1 MLSLWRKNFVAG
13 PLGFVSRTGT
23 GEPVV
28 DELLSISITS
38 DLGLDPTWRP
48 TASSD
53 RLQFTATGTYSVSGA
68 QDVTELATW
77 TSGTAGTATI
87 SDAGGTKGEAT
98 AVSANDG
105 TTGAATTTL
114 ITATLDGF
122 SDDTTLSVD
131 TARDA
136 TSGIR
141 CPSNAYQW
149 TTLLGYTPTS
159 LWLCQE
165 ASGNLTDT
173 IGAQT
178 LTAANTPLYQQAQ
191 AGWTRTALALANA
204 TGQRFAHATFANSA
218 TVSLFVLAYAGY
230 NSATVTAGN
239 HLLVYGGNNDCSV
252 TNGDTANETKVRYR
266 EGANIT
272 EGANTLTVGTVYPVG
287 LLRNITGTAVR
298 VYSDTEKLS
307 PTYDV
312 TAGTVLSL
320 GCAAGTTSAPMSYVY
335 VVAWSGATAEMS
347 DATIKAIY
355 TALGWA
361 PGWT

>member
-1 MLSLWRKNFVAG
+1 MHG
-13 PLGFVSRTGT
+13 PLHGPKHGVNNFGGGADTLVSIAVT
-23 GEPVV
+23 P
-28 DELLSISITS
+28 SN
-38 DLGLDPTWRP
+38 PTWRP

-53 RLQFTATGTYSVSGA
+53 RQQFTATGTYTLSGA
-68 QDVTELATW
+68 VDITALCTW
-77 TSGTAGTATI
+77 TSDTVGTATI
-87 SDAGGTKGEAT
+87 DSAGEAT
-98 AVSANDG
+98 AVSANNG
-105 TTGAATTTL
+105 VSGAAATTV
-114 ITATLDGF
+114 ITAELDGIEG
-122 SDDTTLSVD
+122 DTTLSVD
-131 TARDA
+131 TDRDA
-136 TSGIR
+136 ASGIR
-141 CPSNAYQW
+141 CPVNAYQW

-173 IGAQT
+173 LAGQT
-178 LTAANTPLYQQAQ
+178 LTAANTPLYNQAM
-191 AGWTRTALALANA
+191 AGWTRTALALANG

-218 TVSLFVLAYAGY
+218 TVSLFILAYAGY
-230 NSATVTAGN
+230 NAATITAGN
-239 HLLVYGGNNDCSV
+239 HLLVYGGNNDCSI
-252 TNGDTANETKVRYR
+252 TNGDTADERKVRYR

-272 EGANTLTVGTVYPVG
+272 EGANTLTTGTIYPVG
-287 LLRNITGTAVR
+287 LLRNITGSAVR

-320 GCAAGTTSAPMSYVY
+320 GCAAGTTSAPISYVY

>member
-1 MLSLWRKNFVAG
+1 MHPTLYTKGFVGGPYGFVARVG
-13 PLGFVSRTGT
+13 GQGT
-23 GEPVV
+23 PSV
-28 DELLSISITS
+28 DELLSIAITP
-38 DLGLDPTWRP
+38 DNTTWRP

-53 RLQFTATGTYSVSGA
+53 RQQFTATGTYSLSGA
-68 QDVTELATW
+68 VDITALVTW
-77 TSGTAGTATI
+77 SSGTPGTATI
-87 SDAGGTKGEAT
+87 SATGEAT
-98 AVSANDG
+98 AVTANNG
-105 TTGAATTTL
+105 TTGAATTTV
-114 ITATLDGF
+114 ITAELGAI
-122 SDDTTLSVD
+122 SDTTTLSVD

-165 ASGNLTDT
+165 VSGNLADSV
-173 IGAQT
+173 GAQT
-178 LTAANTPLYQQAQ
+178 LTAANTPGYSA
-191 AGWTRTALALANA
+191 AISGWTRTAVTLANS

-239 HLLVYGGNNDCSV
+239 HMLVYGGNNDCSV
-252 TNGDTANETKVRYR
+252 TNGDTGDERKVRYR

-272 EGANTLTVGTVYPVG
+272 EGANTLTTGQIYPVG
-287 LLRNITGTAVR
+287 LLRNITGTAAR

-312 TAGTVLSL
+312 TAGTVLAL

-335 VVAWSGATAEMS
+335 AVAWSGATAEMS